1 MQTNLWR
8 ELLGTIP
15 TGRLIKGNVT
25 ELNGDG
31 SYNIATSDGSTIRA
45 RPQPGQTWDVLAG
58 VFVLDGYIVDQAP
71 DLPGITQYV

>member
-8 ELLGTIP
+8 ELVGLLP

-25 ELNGDG
+25 AVNGDG
-31 SYNIATSDGSTIRA
+31 SYTIATNDGSTIRA
-45 RPQPGQTWDVLAG
+45 RPQPGQVWSVPDG